1 MVDSVVVKVERA
13 GCTVVEV
20 DAVVGLVE
28 RVGCTVVE
36 VDDVVVFF
44 DLTGRDVVVEAVV
57 YVVLGSGVGVGRS
70 WRGVVAGLIVVVHT
84 VEVVVSPLVGGVV
97 VQVAVVAV
105 GLKKVVVVRVGAGV
119 VFSAAFVEVV
129 GSTPALPK

>member
-1 MVDSVVVKVERA
+1 MVDVVVAKVERAGCTVVAVDAVVGQVERA

-20 DAVVGLVE
+20 D
-28 RVGCTVVE
+28 
-36 VDDVVVFF
+36 DVVVVFGM
-44 DLTGRDVVVEAVV
+44 TGRDVVVEAVV

-70 WRGVVAGLIVVVHT
+70 WRGVVAGLLVVVHT

>member
-36 VDDVVVFF
+36 VDDVVVVF

-70 WRGVVAGLIVVVHT
+70 WRGVVAGLLVVVHT

-105 GLKKVVVVRVGAGV
+105 GLMKVVVVRVGAGV

>member
-1 MVDSVVVKVERA
+1 MVDVVVAKVERAGCTAVAVDAVVGQVERA

-20 DAVVGLVE
+20 D
-28 RVGCTVVE
+28 
-36 VDDVVVFF
+36 DVVVVFGM
-44 DLTGRDVVVEAVV
+44 TGRDVVVEAVV

-119 VFSAAFVEVV
+119 VFSGAFVERE

>member
-1 MVDSVVVKVERA
+1 MVDVVVAKVERAGCTVVAVDAVVGQVERA

-20 DAVVGLVE
+20 D
-28 RVGCTVVE
+28 
-36 VDDVVVFF
+36 DVVVVFGM
-44 DLTGRDVVVEAVV
+44 TGRDVVVEAVV

-70 WRGVVAGLIVVVHT
+70 WRGVVAGLLVVVHT

-105 GLKKVVVVRVGAGV
+105 GLKKVVVVCVGAGV
-119 VFSAAFVEVV
+119 VFSAAFVEVD

>member
-36 VDDVVVFF
+36 VDDVVVVF

-119 VFSAAFVEVV
+119 VFSAAFVEVD

>member
-1 MVDSVVVKVERA
+1 MVGLVERA

-20 DAVVGLVE
+20 D
-28 RVGCTVVE
+28 
-36 VDDVVVFF
+36 DVVVVFGM
-44 DLTGRDVVVEAVV
+44 TGRDVVVEAVV

>member
-1 MVDSVVVKVERA
+1 MVDVVVAKVERAGCTVVAVDAVVGQVERA

-20 DAVVGLVE
+20 D
-28 RVGCTVVE
+28 
-36 VDDVVVFF
+36 DVVVVFGM
-44 DLTGRDVVVEAVV
+44 TGRDVVVEAVV

-70 WRGVVAGLIVVVHT
+70 WRGVVAGLLVVVHT

-119 VFSAAFVEVV
+119 VFSAAFVEVD